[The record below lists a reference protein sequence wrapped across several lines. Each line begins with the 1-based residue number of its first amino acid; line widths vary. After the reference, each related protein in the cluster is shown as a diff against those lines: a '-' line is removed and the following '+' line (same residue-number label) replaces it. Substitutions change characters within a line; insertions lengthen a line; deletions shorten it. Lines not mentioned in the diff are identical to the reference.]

1 MTNVRAALGVLGFLV
16 LMGVVFMAAN
26 GVPW

>member
-1 MTNVRAALGVLGFLV
+1 MTNLRAALGVLGFLV
-16 LMGVVFMAAN
+16 MMAVVFMAAN